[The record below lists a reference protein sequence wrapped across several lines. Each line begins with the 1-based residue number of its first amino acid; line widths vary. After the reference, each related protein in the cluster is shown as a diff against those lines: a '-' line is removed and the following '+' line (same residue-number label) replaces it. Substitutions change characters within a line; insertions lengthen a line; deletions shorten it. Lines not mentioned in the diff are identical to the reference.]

1 MKLIFT
7 LGNAEKQYDHTRHNV
22 GFWVADTLAEAYGV
36 AWKEKAKF
44 KCHLAEAQQGSE
56 KVLIAK
62 PTTYYNLVGES
73 LHALMNFY
81 GIAAEDVLII
91 HDDLMLPLGTVRT
104 RVGGSDAGNNGIKSI
119 NAHGGRETY
128 RLRIGIATD
137 MRRMMGDTA
146 FVLGK
151 LGASER
157 EMLAKQLPAIERT
170 IEQFLAS
177 ELETTT
183 HRVA

>member
-1 MKLIFT
+1 MKLIFA

-81 GIAAEDVLII
+81 GIACFCLC
-91 HDDLMLPLGTVRT
+91 
-104 RVGGSDAGNNGIKSI
+104 
-119 NAHGGRETY
+119 HGC
-128 RLRIGIATD
+128 I
-137 MRRMMGDTA
+137 
-146 FVLGK
+146 
-151 LGASER
+151 S
-157 EMLAKQLPAIERT
+157 
-170 IEQFLAS
+170 FLF
-177 ELETTT
+177 
-183 HRVA
+183 

>member
-62 PTTYYNLVGES
+62 HIGKIRRLINIRRNVKIGFSVGLFRINVTE
-73 LHALMNFY
+73 
-81 GIAAEDVLII
+81 
-91 HDDLMLPLGTVRT
+91 LP
-104 RVGGSDAGNNGIKSI
+104 
-119 NAHGGRETY
+119 
-128 RLRIGIATD
+128 
-137 MRRMMGDTA
+137 
-146 FVLGK
+146 
-151 LGASER
+151 
-157 EMLAKQLPAIERT
+157 ERT
-170 IEQFLAS
+170 
-177 ELETTT
+177 
-183 HRVA
+183 